1 MVKEGAAKR
10 KKGESV
16 MKEPLLEV
24 RNLKTEIETEEGVL
38 QVVNNINFH
47 VNHNECFGV
56 IGESGCGKSIT
67 AMSVMGYVD
76 YIGATIAEG
85 EILYE
90 GKDLTK
96 LTPKEWKAYRGKKLS
111 MIMQNPQTAF
121 NPLYTVGDQL
131 VETIRL
137 HRKMS
142 KKEAWREAEK
152 TFEYLGISAERLKA
166 YPFQLSGGMLQRIA
180 GGVAIAGNPGLII
193 ADEPTTALDATIQLQ
208 YLNFMK
214 HIQKDT
220 GASILLIS
228 HDIKV
233 IAMMCDRIAV
243 MYAGR
248 IVEEGTVRQLIESPK
263 HPYTKALLSS
273 ANLSAKKMEYIEP
286 IKGQPPSLYNIP
298 NGCLFAPRCGECDEK
313 CLKALPPKVESET
326 DNYAYCWRLKK

>member
-1 MVKEGAAKR
+1 MR
-10 KKGESV
+10 
-16 MKEPLLEV
+16 EPLLEV
-24 RNLKTEIETEEGVL
+24 KNLKTEIDTDEGTL
-38 QVVNNINFH
+38 QVVNHINFH

-67 AMSVMGYVD
+67 AMSIMGYVN
-76 YIGATIAEG
+76 YIGAKIAEG

-90 GKDLTK
+90 GTDLTK
-96 LTPKEWKAYRGKKLS
+96 LSPKEWKAYRGKKLA

-121 NPLYTVGDQL
+121 NPLYTVGDQM

-137 HRKMS
+137 HKQIN
-142 KKEAWREAEK
+142 KKEAWKEAEK
-152 TFEYLGISAERLKA
+152 TFEYLGIPASRLKA

-208 YLNFMK
+208 YLKFLK
-214 HIQKDT
+214 QIQKDT
-220 GASILLIS
+220 GASIILIS

-248 IVEEGTVRQLIESPK
+248 IVEEGTVRQLIESPR

-273 ANLSAKKMEYIEP
+273 ANLSAKKMDYIEP
-286 IKGQPPSLYNIP
+286 IKGQPPSLLNVSDT
-298 NGCLFAPRCGECDEK
+298 CLFAPRCAECDKK
-313 CLKALPPKVESET
+313 CHEAPPPRVESSPG
-326 DNYAYCWRLKK
+326 NYAYCWRLEE